1 MSDQKLSVP
10 VKNAFLPQT
19 PVMLCVRHNVQ
30 NIKPLSSSSCVFA
43 LPNLQVATLSILLVI
58 QRVSF
63 SLFQIHWGVKVGV
76 GAVCLEA
83 NRKRP
88 CGVDVVCW
96 VVGVYVAAGG
106 CGVDESPLTW

>member
-1 MSDQKLSVP
+1 MILIK
-10 VKNAFLPQT
+10 
-19 PVMLCVRHNVQ
+19 CIYYRGNVL
-30 NIKPLSSSSCVFA
+30 IVCRL
-43 LPNLQVATLSILLVI
+43 
-58 QRVSF
+58 
-63 SLFQIHWGVKVGV
+63 KVGV